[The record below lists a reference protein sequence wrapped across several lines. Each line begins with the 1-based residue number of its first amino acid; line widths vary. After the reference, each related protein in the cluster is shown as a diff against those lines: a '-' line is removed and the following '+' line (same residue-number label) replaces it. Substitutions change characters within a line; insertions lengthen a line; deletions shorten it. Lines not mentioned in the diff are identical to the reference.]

1 MAYFTSSVVLYDEC
15 EQILDSNFLT
25 KDEAVKSGESLAFA
39 SFLVDIGD
47 PVNNCNTML
56 IPNIKSEFDDKS
68 EKTRTPKGDNLRNTF
83 SNRKPQTA
91 GRKASLI
98 NLSPSQKIIRDFKK
112 NEVRKY
118 GAHQSPTSPAT
129 SSFKEWEALYTTQIT
144 QKAKRY
150 HDGFIR
156 MITCG
161 TQGRQ
166 VVLYDSSKSQID
178 KKFLKKDE
186 VISSGESL
194 MFDAYLVDIGD
205 PIGTNEDDVDVK
217 IQGRYNNT
225 TEKSQIVAGGQ
236 RKKLFTA
243 QPQDDAC
250 SSKCVSFSGNSSGF
264 DGSKQKKQPA
274 SRTSLRDANQI
285 LSILR
290 KPVAQ
295 NTISEVGDDPVE
307 QCLSKSSELVQ
318 LENDNQPCH
327 TADQGEVITAEK
339 HTIEKAAD
347 EGHGLLCSEGS
358 DSSSK
363 ATHADLTAPLVNAN
377 CTSDNVERSVP
388 TQGIEILKPTAFES
402 PHKSQSTDGSK
413 FVDSNSSV
421 SSKTTTHH
429 QPKLPQRH
437 PESKEKK
444 SSTVDMSKPKC
455 FGDLGGLK
463 TTKNVKTEKPSITSD
478 CPSFDLGI

>member
-1 MAYFTSSVVLYDEC
+1 MGDAKKWLVTYTKHVKQKRKVYQDGVLHLLGNNKVVLYDEC

-47 PVNNCNTML
+47 PVNNCNT
-56 IPNIKSEFDDKS
+56 ISFQIS
-68 EKTRTPKGDNLRNTF
+68 NLNLMI
-83 SNRKPQTA
+83 NRKPQTA

-118 GAHQSPTSPAT
+118 GAHQSPT
-129 SSFKEWEALYTTQIT
+129 KWEALYTTQIT

-194 MFDAYLVDIGD
+194 MFDAHLVDIGD

-327 TADQGEVITAEK
+327 AADQGEVITAEK

-388 TQGIEILKPTAFES
+388 TQGIEILEPTAFES
-402 PHKSQSTDGSK
+402 PHKSQSTDGSSVDK
-413 FVDSNSSV
+413 KFNFVDSNSSV

-444 SSTVDMSKPKC
+444 KLHRRHVQAKI
-455 FGDLGGLK
+455 LW
-463 TTKNVKTEKPSITSD
+463 
-478 CPSFDLGI
+478 